1 MSPEL
6 NQVHVRAHVQQFRKT
21 IGWSQ
26 YDLSRA
32 SNVGRT
38 RLSLFENGH
47 IELRADELKALL
59 HALREAASRRVTE
72 VQGVLAED
80 MADITL

>member
-6 NQVHVRAHVQQFRKT
+6 NRVRIRGHVQQFRKT

-32 SNVGRT
+32 ANIGRT

-47 IELRADELKALL
+47 IELRADELKAL
-59 HALREAASRRVTE
+59 
-72 VQGVLAED
+72 
-80 MADITL
+80 